1 MTSSNHLRRSVKL
14 ALALSLITACGGGA
28 PPPAHP
34 PKIEPVR
41 PTVEKTPPPAQP
53 KP

>member
-1 MTSSNHLRRSVKL
+1 MTHPNQLRRLGKV
-14 ALALSLITACGGGA
+14 ALLLSLSACGGGA

-41 PTVEKTPPPAQP
+41 PTVEKTPPPAP
-53 KP
+53 AKP